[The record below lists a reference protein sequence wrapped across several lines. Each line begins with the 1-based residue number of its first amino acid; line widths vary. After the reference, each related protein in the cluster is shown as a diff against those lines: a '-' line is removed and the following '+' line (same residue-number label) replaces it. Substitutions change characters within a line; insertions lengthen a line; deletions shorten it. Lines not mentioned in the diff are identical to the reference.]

1 MIETILWALLLGY
14 LMVACIFI
22 YRARTLAGK
31 WIFAVLFFA
40 PVTPWTMGHIVFWK
54 SCAALPD
61 DQVFERVTD
70 VDGVLFSSNLGLDS
84 GWIQWLVEKGG
95 YQYAEYRAGKGYKRS
110 YWAGPGIGIGAD
122 IRRTP
127 QSVSNTR
134 YEIERRVSTMTSS
147 ILRNDFVAKD
157 RLTGKELGRKTLFFM
172 SAGPLSRYLYWKL
185 ANNMDGGGYV
195 CPSAKTNDDL
205 LRFFPERVLIPAE
218 RGPKSIRDLIGLY
231 TDALRPI
238 YGTSIR
244 RVSLKQDPKYAI
256 EFREAAFGKYVM
268 LTEAAT
274 IDNQRRDR
282 IVDIFMLPSIKDE
295 HERTAILDC
304 EYKDTAV
311 RKRNYNFDT
320 FIFGLMGAS
329 NVNQDVAPMPN
340 YAWRVDLVQK
350 SFYDVSTQS
359 IVCNLSRQSD
369 STEMKNQ

>member
-1 MIETILWALLLGY
+1 MIETILWTLLLGY
-14 LMVACIFI
+14 LVVACIFI

-40 PVTPWTMGHIVFWK
+40 PVAPWAVGHIVFWK

-84 GWIQWLVEKGG
+84 GWIHWLVEKGG
-95 YQYAEYRAGKGYKRS
+95 YQYAEYRAGKGYERS
-110 YWAGPGIGIGAD
+110 YWAGPGIGIGTD

-205 LRFFPERVLIPAE
+205 LRFFPERVLVPAE
-218 RGPKSIRDLIGLY
+218 RGPKNIRDLIDQY
-231 TDALRPI
+231 TDNLKPI
-238 YGTSIR
+238 YGVSIY
-244 RVSLKQDPKYAI
+244 RVLLKQDPQYSVEI
-256 EFREAAFGKYVM
+256 REAAFGKYVM
-268 LTEAAT
+268 LTELVNT
-274 IDNQRRDR
+274 NNLHRNKI
-282 IVDIFMLPSIKDE
+282 IDIFMLPSIKSKDE
-295 HERTAILDC
+295 HLTILDC
-304 EYKDTAV
+304 KYKDTAV
-311 RKRNYNFDT
+311 RNPNYKYDT
-320 FIFGLMGAS
+320 FIFGLMETSDGDQDFTPIPYYAS
-329 NVNQDVAPMPN
+329 
-340 YAWRVDLVQK
+340 RVDLAQK
-350 SFYDVSTQS
+350 SFYEVNTQSITCNLSTQS
-359 IVCNLSRQSD
+359 DPSQIKD
-369 STEMKNQ
+369 